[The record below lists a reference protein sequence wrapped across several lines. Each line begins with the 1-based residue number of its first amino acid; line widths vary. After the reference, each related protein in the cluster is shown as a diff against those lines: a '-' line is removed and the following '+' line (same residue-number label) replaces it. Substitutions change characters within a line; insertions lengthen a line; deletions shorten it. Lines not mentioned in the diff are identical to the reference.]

1 MPTTQTVSSVSAAD
15 QRISVLLGDIEA
27 ASLDTKLLAFTL
39 MLEAARKGPTARET
53 ALVAQ
58 AMCSL
63 SIRATSFSHRVRG
76 SLPSDNAQELAQ
88 LRQMSRAVAELM
100 HEAAT
105 LAAAE
110 LDGGGVDEEE
120 GKLPAHTFEAIHAR
134 LRAIGHILDD
144 SGVDLDA
151 EAEGY

>member
-1 MPTTQTVSSVSAAD
+1 MPTTQIADPISTSD
-15 QRISVLLGDIEA
+15 QRIGLLLGDIEA
-27 ASLDTKLLAFTL
+27 ASQDTKLLAFTL
-39 MLEAARKGPTARET
+39 MLEAARNGPTARET

-63 SIRATSFSHRVRG
+63 SIRATSFSHRVRDA
-76 SLPSDNAQELAQ
+76 LPADDRKGLAQ
-88 LRQMSRAVAELM
+88 LRQMSRAVADLM
-100 HEAAT
+100 QEAAT

-110 LDGGGVDEEE
+110 LDGAVDENA
-120 GKLPAHTFEAIHAR
+120 GKVPAQTFEAIHAR

-144 SGVDLDA
+144 SGVEHDA